1 MAHDVSTH
9 RRRFLRAAATAAG
22 MALINPL
29 AARTG
34 GGSGGTP
41 TRATLKLGTPV
52 TGRTVPSGLIGLSF
66 ETLQMQEK
74 GYFSASNKALI
85 GLLRRLNPQGVLR
98 IGGNSSDYSAWSGYT
113 GALPPF
119 EQLPHA
125 VFRRPYMVT
134 PEQLANLAGFLDAT
148 GWRLVFGVNL
158 RRGTPEMAAELAE
171 AVQRAVGDRL
181 QAIQIGNEPSLY
193 KHADGSAFSYQEYL
207 ASWRKTAGAIRQRA
221 QVPIAGPDTSND
233 ADWVLKFA
241 RDADDIVAL
250 THHYYR
256 GGAPQPTTTVAQ
268 MLAGDPAFI
277 DEARKVATVAAAK
290 KLPFLLTEANS
301 YWGGGKL
308 GVSNTFASALWGGD
322 FALACAQAGV
332 DGINIHSGTLSVLEA
347 SLDKNVA
354 TAPKGA
360 TYEQRLDAI
369 SGRYTPIAGDAEEGY
384 YARPLYYGLLLARQ
398 FAGAGFVDATLSA
411 NGANLTAYAA
421 DRDGQRLLAV
431 FNKDLQR
438 DVELQV
444 DFGRAGS
451 SAKVW
456 RLRAPNIDDVHH
468 TTLAGAAVGH
478 AGEWSPVADE
488 TLRIDAGQGVLSL
501 PRGSAALVTVEA

>member
-1 MAHDVSTH
+1 MTHDVSPG
-9 RRRFLRAAATAAG
+9 RRRFLRATAAAASL
-22 MALINPL
+22 ALAHPL
-29 AARTG
+29 LARPG
-34 GGSGGTP
+34 GGSA
-41 TRATLKLGTPV
+41 RARLTLGASA
-52 TGRTVPSGLIGLSF
+52 TGRSVSPGLVSLSF
-66 ETLQMQEK
+66 ETLQLHEP
-74 GYFSASNKALI
+74 GYFSASNTALI
-85 GLLRRLNPQGVLR
+85 GLLRRLNPHGVLR
-98 IGGNSSDYSAWSGYT
+98 IGGNSSDYAAWSGYA

-125 VFRRPYMVT
+125 VFKRPYMVT
-134 PEQLANLAGFLDAT
+134 PAQLRELAGFLDAT

-158 RRGTPEMAAELAE
+158 RRGTPAMAAELAE
-171 AVQRAVGDRL
+171 AVRQAVGERL
-181 QAIQIGNEPSLY
+181 LAIQIGNEPSLY
-193 KHADGSAFSYQEYL
+193 KHDDGRAFSYDEYL
-207 ASWRKTAGAIRQRA
+207 ARWRETARAIRQRVA
-221 QVPIAGPDTSND
+221 VPIAGPDTSND
-233 ADWVLKFA
+233 VGWVLDFA

-277 DEARKVATVAAAK
+277 GQVRQVAAVAAEK

-332 DGINIHSGTLSVLEA
+332 DGIHIHSGTLSVLEA

-354 TAPKGA
+354 AVPAGA
-360 TYEQRLDAI
+360 SREQRIDAI
-369 SGRYTPIAGDAEEGY
+369 SGRYTPIAGNAAEGC

-398 FAGAGFVDATLSA
+398 FQGARFVEATLDA
-411 NGANLTAYAA
+411 AGANLTAYAA

-438 DVELQV
+438 DVTLPV
-444 DFGRAGS
+444 DVGRAAGA
-451 SAKVW
+451 AKVW
-456 RLRAPNIDDVHH
+456 RLQAPGVDDVHH
-468 TTLAGAAVGH
+468 ATFAGAAVGP

-488 TLRIDAGQGVLSL
+488 TLPLTDGQGMLTL
-501 PRGSAALVTVEA
+501 PRGSAALVMMGS

>member
-1 MAHDVSTH
+1 MTQEISTS
-9 RRRFLRAAATAAG
+9 RRRFLQVGTTAAA

-29 AARTG
+29 AARPG

-41 TRATLKLGTPV
+41 TRAMLKLGKSA
-52 TGRTVPSGLIGLSF
+52 TGRTVPSGLVGLSF
-66 ETLQMQEK
+66 ETLQMHDTR
-74 GYFSASNKALI
+74 YFSASNEALI
-85 GLLRRLNPQGVLR
+85 GMLRRLNPEGVLR
-98 IGGNSSDYSAWSGYT
+98 IGGNSSDYSVWSGYT

-125 VFRRPYMVT
+125 VFKRPYVIT
-134 PEQLANLAGFLDAT
+134 PEQLTNLAAFLDAT

-158 RRGTPEMAAELAE
+158 RRGSPEMAAELAQ
-171 AVQRAVGDRL
+171 AVRRAVGDRL
-181 QAIQIGNEPSLY
+181 EAIQIGNEPSLY
-193 KHADGSAFSYQEYL
+193 KHEDGQPFSYDEYL
-207 ASWRKTAGAIRQRA
+207 ALWRKTATAIRQRA
-221 QVPIAGPDTSND
+221 QVPIAGPDTSNEV
-233 ADWVLKFA
+233 DWVLKFA

-256 GGAPQPTTTVAQ
+256 GGAPAPTTTVAQ

-277 DEARKVATVAAAK
+277 DQAKQVAKVAAAK

-369 SGRYTPIAGDAEEGY
+369 SGRYTPIAGDVGEGY

-398 FAGAGFVDATLSA
+398 FAGAGFVEAALTA
-411 NGANLTAYAA
+411 NGANLTTYAA

-438 DVELQV
+438 DVDLQV
-444 DFGRAGS
+444 DFGLAGS
-451 SAKVW
+451 AAKVW
-456 RLRAPNIDDVHH
+456 RLQAPGIDDVHH

-488 TLRIDAGQGVLSL
+488 TLRIAGGPGWLSL
-501 PRGSAALVTVEA
+501 PRGSAALVMIGA

>member
-1 MAHDVSTH
+1 MKHEISAS
-9 RRRFLRAAATAAG
+9 RRRFLQVGATAAAV
-22 MALINPL
+22 ALINPL
-29 AARTG
+29 AAKPG

-41 TRATLKLGTPV
+41 VRATLKLGESV
-52 TGRTVPSGLIGLSF
+52 IGRTVPSGLVGLSF
-66 ETLQMQEK
+66 ETLQMHDTR
-74 GYFSASNKALI
+74 YFSASNEALI
-85 GLLRRLNPQGVLR
+85 GLLRRLNPAGVLR
-98 IGGNSSDYSAWSGYT
+98 IGGNSSDFSAWSGYT
-113 GALPPF
+113 GALPPMP
-119 EQLPHA
+119 QLPNA
-125 VFRRPYMVT
+125 VFKRPYMVT

-148 GWRLVFGVNL
+148 GWQLVFGVNL
-158 RRGTPEMAAELAE
+158 RRGSPEMAAELAE
-171 AVQRAVGDRL
+171 AVQRAAGDRL

-193 KHADGSAFSYQEYL
+193 KHADGSTFSYDEYMAL
-207 ASWRKTAGAIRQRA
+207 WRKTAGAIRQRA
-221 QVPIAGPDTSND
+221 HVPIAGPDTSNEI
-233 ADWVLKFA
+233 DWVLKFA
-241 RDADDIVAL
+241 RDTDDIVAL

-256 GGAPQPTTTVAQ
+256 GGAPAPTTTVAQ
-268 MLAGDPAFI
+268 MLAGDPGFI
-277 DEARKVATVAAAK
+277 SQAEQVAKVAAAK

-347 SLDKNVA
+347 SLNKNVA

-398 FAGAGFVDATLSA
+398 FAGAGFVDAALNA

-421 DRDGQRLLAV
+421 DRGGQRLLAV

-438 DVELQV
+438 DVDLQV
-444 DFGRAGS
+444 DFGHAGS
-451 SAKVW
+451 AAKVW
-456 RLRAPNIDDVHH
+456 RLQAPGIDDVHH

-478 AGEWSPVADE
+478 TGDWSPASDE

-501 PRGSAALVTVEA
+501 PRGSAALLTVDA